1 MGSNEII
8 TTYYF
13 PGQLADGLVAVRGQ
27 ACIPLQRDNKL
38 ELSKCLND
46 A

>member
-13 PGQLADGLVAVRGQ
+13 PGQLADVITDIGTLAYTISG
-27 ACIPLQRDNKL
+27 
-38 ELSKCLND
+38 
-46 A
+46 